1 MTAELIDNL
10 RQLVVQRLDVKLR
23 LDDID
28 EKTPLFAG
36 GMELDSFAVV
46 ELITLIEK
54 QYAFDFTDADLR
66 PENFVNLRSVADLVE
81 QKKLAATQRQ
91 ATA

>member
-10 RQLVVQRLDVKLR
+10 RQIVVERLDVKLR

-28 EKTPLFAG
+28 DETPLFAG

-54 QYAFDFTDADLR
+54 QYEFDFTDTDLS
-66 PENFVNLRSVADLVE
+66 PENFVNLRSVAELVARRVA
-81 QKKLAATQRQ
+81 AATQRQ